1 MRSLARVVDRIQSV
15 FVVAAAIVLGLLP
28 LLTFYDVIMR
38 YFFHAPTIWVSEISL
53 YMLQFLV
60 FSTLGA
66 LLMHGEH
73 VRVTFWIEGLGG
85 ASRRRAEAFALAL
98 VLPLAGVL
106 VWQGYLYAA
115 HAYRREMES
124 PTLLQVPLWIPY
136 SFIPLGGFLLIL
148 GVLAKIIVVLEG
160 GPLPHHD
167 HADGGERP

>member
-1 MRSLARVVDRIQSV
+1 MNTLARIVDRIQTV
-15 FVVAAAIVLGLLP
+15 FVVAAAILLGVLP
-28 LLTFYDVIMR
+28 LMTFYDVIMR

-73 VRVTFWIEGLGG
+73 VRVTFWIEELSGV
-85 ASRRRAEAFALAL
+85 ARRRAEAFALVL
-98 VLPLAGVL
+98 VLPLAGIL

-136 SFIPLGGFLLIL
+136 SFIPLGGLLLAL
-148 GVLAKIIVVLEG
+148 GALAKIILVLG
-160 GPLPHHD
+160 SDSVPLHGHSD
-167 HADGGERP
+167 AGERP